1 MQHASGAYYPESV
14 IYILCLLK
22 DDNVRV
28 GLLINFEPSKKFV
41 QTLQKN
47 TQTAQVRV
55 GCRLKCMMVKF

>member
-1 MQHASGAYYPESV
+1 MKHASGAYYPESV

-41 QTLQKN
+41 QT
-47 TQTAQVRV
+47 
-55 GCRLKCMMVKF
+55 